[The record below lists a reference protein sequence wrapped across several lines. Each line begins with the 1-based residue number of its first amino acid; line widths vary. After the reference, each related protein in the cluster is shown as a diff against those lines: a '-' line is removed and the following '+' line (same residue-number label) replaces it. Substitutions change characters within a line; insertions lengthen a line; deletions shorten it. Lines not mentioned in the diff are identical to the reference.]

1 MVSLLNLMKSQPL
14 AYNKDNQED
23 KESLFDLID
32 TVKDCLFAYSE
43 MIPAIRC
50 NKEAMEEAASKG
62 FATATDLA
70 DYLVKKGLPFRDA
83 HEVVGKSVSY
93 AIEQQ
98 ADLSDLSL
106 EQLSQ
111 FSDLIDADVFDVLTL
126 AGSLKARNH
135 KGGTAPEQVLQA
147 VTEAKATLAN
157 RSGFKNGPVGSF
169 SA

>member
-1 MVSLLNLMKSQPL
+1 MKSQPL

-70 DYLVKKGLPFRDA
+70 DYLVKKGLPFRDD
-83 HEVVGKSVSY
+83 HE
-93 AIEQQ
+93 
-98 ADLSDLSL
+98 
-106 EQLSQ
+106 
-111 FSDLIDADVFDVLTL
+111 
-126 AGSLKARNH
+126 
-135 KGGTAPEQVLQA
+135 
-147 VTEAKATLAN
+147 
-157 RSGFKNGPVGSF
+157 
-169 SA
+169 